1 MEEGEEAATV
11 AGAVDVEEVAVAP
24 VVLEVGWGGETEFG
38 VLGSA
43 VVVPGSG
50 YAVYNGDVKG
60 EVEGG
65 DGVGWEGLVVVSA
78 GERRMRKKEGEGR
91 RMYVCGEIVGE
102 MDGALATH
110 SLPGALPGD
119 AFGGGAAPEK
129 GVFFF
134 REWGI

>member
-1 MEEGEEAATV
+1 MEEREEAAAV

-24 VVLEVGWGGETEFG
+24 VVLEVGWGGETEFA
-38 VLGSA
+38 VLGGA

-50 YAVYNGDVKG
+50 YAIYNRDVKG
-60 EVEGG
+60 KVEGG
-65 DGVGWEGLVVVSA
+65 DGVGWKGLVVVSA
-78 GERRMRKKEGEGR
+78 REGRMRKKEGEGW
-91 RMYVCGEIVGE
+91 RMYVRGEIVGE

-129 GVFFF
+129 GVFLFCE
-134 REWGI
+134 RGI